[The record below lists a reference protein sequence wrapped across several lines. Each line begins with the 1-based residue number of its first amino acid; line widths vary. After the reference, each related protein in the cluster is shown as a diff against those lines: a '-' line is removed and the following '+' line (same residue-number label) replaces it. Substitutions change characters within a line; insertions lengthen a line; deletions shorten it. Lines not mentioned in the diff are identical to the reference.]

1 MPHLQIITASTRP
14 SRKGPAVAAWFIE
27 QARRHGMFDLEPVDL
42 AELDLPLLDEPNHP
56 RLREYEHAHTRR
68 WSELVDRADA
78 FVVVTPEYD
87 HGPPASLVNA
97 LQFLAQEWAYKPMG
111 FVGYGGVSAGTR
123 SINTLKMTVA
133 ALRMMPIPEAVTI
146 PFFAKSLDEGTGA
159 FSPTEVQERA
169 SVSMLDELHRW
180 AEALGPLR
188 SDGRGGRRDGLE
200 GQGRSEGGRP

>member
-1 MPHLQIITASTRP
+1 MPNLQIITASTRP
-14 SRKGPAVAAWFIE
+14 GRKGPAVTAWFLE
-27 QARRHGMFDLEPVDL
+27 QARRHGVFDVESVDL
-42 AELDLPLLDEPNHP
+42 AELGLPLLDEPRHP
-56 RLREYEHAHTRR
+56 RVREYEHAHTRE

-123 SINTLKMTVA
+123 AINTLKMTVA

-146 PFFAKSLDEGTGA
+146 PFFIKSLDEGTDV
-159 FSPTEVQERA
+159 FSPAEVQERA
-169 SVSMLDELHRW
+169 SITMLDELHRW
-180 AEALGPLR
+180 TEALQPLR
-188 SDGRGGRRDGLE
+188 SGGRSSR
-200 GQGRSEGGRP
+200 

>member
-14 SRKGPAVAAWFIE
+14 SRKGSAVAAWFLE
-27 QARRHGMFDLEPVDL
+27 QAQRHGAFDIEPVDL
-42 AELDLPLLDEPNHP
+42 AGVDLPLLDEPRHP
-56 RLREYEHAHTRR
+56 RLREYERAHTRE

-111 FVGYGGVSAGTR
+111 FVGYGGVSGGTR
-123 SINTLKMTVA
+123 SINTLKMTVT

-146 PFFAKSLDEGTGA
+146 PFFSKALDEETGV
-159 FSPTEVQERA
+159 FSPAEVQERA
-169 SVSMLDELHRW
+169 STAMLDELHRW
-180 AEALGPLR
+180 TEALRPLR
-188 SDGRGGRRDGLE
+188 IDR
-200 GQGRSEGGRP
+200 